1 MIKTLFF
8 KDINLFFQSPM
19 GFLIISSYWLLAG
32 FFFSFNTV
40 FVSAVDMVSAFHNMC
55 ILLLFFTPIITMRC
69 FSEEYRNGT
78 LELFL
83 AYGVN
88 ECEFVAAKFLFLIC
102 ILFILIA
109 GSLPAVGILIIFSE
123 PDLGPIIGG
132 YLGLILLGLTFFSI
146 GLLSSVLSAFQI
158 VSAVIAWFILLFLWF
173 IDYFSVFVK
182 GASKEFLMSI
192 SFSNNYI
199 DLIRGVFDLSSS
211 FYFLSVCIFCLFLTS
226 KFLMHRKYFGRVSV

>member
-1 MIKTLFF
+1 MIKTLFL

-88 ECEFVAAKFLFLIC
+88 ECDFVAAKFLFLIC

-123 PDLGPIIGG
+123 PDLGAYYWRISR
-132 YLGLILLGLTFFSI
+132 LNTSWSNVFFDR
-146 GLLSSVLSAFQI
+146 LALV
-158 VSAVIAWFILLFLWF
+158 
-173 IDYFSVFVK
+173 
-182 GASKEFLMSI
+182 
-192 SFSNNYI
+192 
-199 DLIRGVFDLSSS
+199 R
-211 FYFLSVCIFCLFLTS
+211 SVCISNRFSGHRLVHIIIFMVCRLF
-226 KFLMHRKYFGRVSV
+226 

>member
-1 MIKTLFF
+1 MIKILFL
-8 KDINLFFQSPM
+8 KDLNLFFQSPM
-19 GFLIISSYWLLAG
+19 GFLIISSYWLLTG

-40 FVSAVDMVSAFHNMC
+40 FVSAVDMVSGFHNMC

-83 AYGVN
+83 AYGVR
-88 ECEFVAAKFLFLIC
+88 EFDIVMAKFLFLTC

-109 GSLPAVGILIIFSE
+109 GSLPSVGILILFSE
-123 PDLGPIIGG
+123 PDLGPIFGG
-132 YLGLILLGLTFFSI
+132 YLGLLLLGLSFFSI
-146 GLLSSVLSAFQI
+146 GLLSSTLSVFQI
-158 VSAVIAWFILLFLWF
+158 VSAVIAWFLLLFLWF
-173 IDYFSVFVK
+173 IDYFSVFVE
-182 GASKEFLMSI
+182 GVSKEFLIFI

-211 FYFLSVCIFCLFLTS
+211 LYFLSVCVFCLFLS
-226 KFLMHRKYFGRVSV
+226 FKLLLYRKSHGKVTV

>member
-1 MIKTLFF
+1 MIKTLFL

-88 ECEFVAAKFLFLIC
+88 ECDFVAAKFLFLIC

-158 VSAVIAWFILLFLWF
+158 VSAVIAWFILLSLWF
-173 IDYFSVFVK
+173 VDYFSVFVK

-199 DLIRGVFDLSSS
+199 DLIRGVFRS
-211 FYFLSVCIFCLFLTS
+211 FF
-226 KFLMHRKYFGRVSV
+226 

>member
-1 MIKTLFF
+1 MIKTLFL

-88 ECEFVAAKFLFLIC
+88 ECDFVAAKFLFLIC

-158 VSAVIAWFILLFLWF
+158 VSAVIAWFILL
-173 IDYFSVFVK
+173 S
-182 GASKEFLMSI
+182 
-192 SFSNNYI
+192 
-199 DLIRGVFDLSSS
+199 
-211 FYFLSVCIFCLFLTS
+211 C
-226 KFLMHRKYFGRVSV
+226 

>member
-1 MIKTLFF
+1 
-8 KDINLFFQSPM
+8 
-19 GFLIISSYWLLAG
+19 
-32 FFFSFNTV
+32 
-40 FVSAVDMVSAFHNMC
+40 MVSAFHNMC

-88 ECEFVAAKFLFLIC
+88 ECDFVAAKFLFLIC

-173 IDYFSVFVK
+173 VDYFSVFVK

-199 DLIRGVFDLSSS
+199 DLIRGVFNLSSS
-211 FYFLSVCIFCLFLTS
+211 FYFLSVCIFCLFFNF
-226 KFLMHRKYFGRVSV
+226 KVFNA